1 MDLGDVDSLVTGAIG
16 VPGQRTFYVQAVV
29 DGRLVAVKCEKQQVA
44 VLGQYL
50 RRLLDD
56 LPAPEDRPLPGTL
69 AVVDPPVVAFVLG
82 RISAG
87 YDKEADRVVLGF
99 EEAVETDD
107 EGEPLPEAL
116 EDQETLRVR
125 VTRGQ
130 ALAFAEQA
138 EAAVAAGR
146 PPCRW
151 CQRPIDPEGHACPR
165 MN

>member
-1 MDLGDVDSLVTGAIG
+1 VDLGDVDSLVTGAIG
-16 VPGQRTFYVQAVV
+16 VPGRRTFYLQATVA
-29 DGRLVAVKCEKQQVA
+29 GQLVTVKCEKQQVA
-44 VLGQYL
+44 ALGQYL

-56 LPAPEDRPLPGTL
+56 LPTPDDRPLPGSL

-82 RISAG
+82 QISAG
-87 YDKEADRVVLGF
+87 YDEAADRVVLGF
-99 EEAVETDD
+99 EEVVETDE

-116 EDQETLRVR
+116 EERERIRLR

-130 ALAFAEQA
+130 ALAFAELA

-151 CQRPIDPEGHACPR
+151 CLRPVDPEGHVCAR

>member
-1 MDLGDVDSLVTGAIG
+1 MDLGDVDSFVTGAIG
-16 VPGQRTFYVQAVV
+16 VPGRRTFYVQATV
-29 DGRLVAVKCEKQQVA
+29 DGQLVSVKCEKTQVA
-44 VLGQYL
+44 ALGAYL

-56 LPAPEDRPLPGTL
+56 LPAPDDRPLPGSL

-82 RISAG
+82 QISAG
-87 YDKEADRVVLGF
+87 YDDQSDRVVIGF
-99 EEAVETDD
+99 EEILETDE

-116 EDQETLRVR
+116 DAQEKLRLR

-130 ALAFAEQA
+130 ALAFAELA

-151 CQRPIDPEGHACPR
+151 CQRPVDPDGHVCPR